1 MKIPK
6 SFSKM
11 LENKYVLYFVLVVTL
26 INLLGY
32 MMLGNFNA
40 IIFFILVAFLT
51 SNFSKNMIVVLS
63 IPLILT
69 SVFMVGKAVKEGFD
83 GLKSVDDQI
92 KDIND
97 DIKRKQDNLDEL
109 IKAGVTTDDDKK
121 KRKDLNDEIDDL
133 NKQKDKLQKQK
144 SESKDDKK
152 DDIKDD
158 KKDSTS
164 EDSTAEKM
172 STMYKKENRIDY
184 ASTVE
189 DAYDDLNKILGGNG
203 IKQLTNDTQNLMK
216 QQLQLADAMK
226 SMTPLMEQAQNLLQ
240 GFDMKSLSSLAGL
253 TKNGAAPIEQMGA
266 VSA

>member
-40 IIFFILVAFLT
+40 IIFFILSAFLT
-51 SNFSKNMIVVLS
+51 ANFSKNMIVVLS

-83 GLKSVDDQI
+83 EMKKSIDEQI
-92 KDIND
+92 KDVND
-97 DIKRKQDNLDEL
+97 DIKAKQEKMSKL
-109 IKAGVTTDDDKK
+109 IKDGVNTDDEKK
-121 KRKDLNDEIDDL
+121 KLKDIKGDLDDL
-133 NKQKDKLQKQK
+133 NKKRDKLLEEKK
-144 SESKDDKK
+144 EKEESKDDKS
-152 DDIKDD
+152 DD
-158 KKDSTS
+158 KKP
-164 EDSTAEKM
+164 EKM

-203 IKQLTNDTQNLMK
+203 IKQLTDDTQNLMK

-253 TKNGAAPIEQMGA
+253 TKNGAAPIGQIG